1 MSAELVDA
9 IYNTFKNDVEFMA
22 LLDLTPTSP
31 RDSILKR
38 IVRGMEPD
46 KAVTGAD
53 VPMLL
58 IYVKPGRFS
67 RNYLVYEG
75 KFCLDIYA
83 KSSSQAKL
91 IADRAFQLFHDKQI
105 KDEGFIA
112 SCCSL
117 AYDADFATGIT
128 GVKGY
133 ELIFDVNYHRMNR
146 KGE

>member
-1 MSAELVDA
+1 MSAILVDA
-9 IYNTFKNDVEFMA
+9 IYNTLKQDVEFMA
-22 LLDLTPTSP
+22 LLGLTPTSP
-31 RDSILKR
+31 ANSIVAR
-38 IVRGMEPD
+38 IVKGMEPD
-46 KAVTGAD
+46 KAVTSAD

-83 KSSSQAKL
+83 KNSNQAKI
-91 IADRAFQLFHDKQI
+91 IADRAFELFHDKQI
-105 KDEGFIA
+105 KDKSFM
-112 SCCSL
+112 SSRCSL

-133 ELIFDVNYHRMNR
+133 EVIFDVNYHRIN
-146 KGE
+146 

>member
-1 MSAELVDA
+1 MSAILVDA
-9 IYNTFKNDVEFMA
+9 IYNTLKQDVEFMG
-22 LLDLTPTSP
+22 LLGLAPTSP
-31 RDSILKR
+31 RDSILSR
-38 IVRGMEPD
+38 LVRGMEPD
-46 KAVTGAD
+46 KAVTSAD

-83 KSSSQAKL
+83 KNSNQAKM
-91 IADRAFQLFHDKQI
+91 IADRSFQLFHDQQI
-105 KDEGFIA
+105 RSNDFN
-112 SCCSL
+112 SSRCSL

-133 ELIFDVNYHRMNR
+133 EIIFDVNYHRIN
-146 KGE
+146 

>member
-9 IYNTFKNDVEFMA
+9 IYNTLKHDVEFMDI
-22 LLDLTPTSP
+22 LGLTPASP
-31 RDSILKR
+31 SHSISAR

-46 KAVTGAD
+46 KAVISAD
-53 VPMLL
+53 VPLLL

-83 KSSSQAKL
+83 KSGSQAKL

-112 SCCSL
+112 SRCSL

-133 ELIFDVNYHRMNR
+133 ELIFDVNYHRIN
-146 KGE
+146 